1 MVRRQL
7 TWNEYATA
15 WARLH
20 GGFDPRAATP
30 VVRGWLRL
38 SYHLGFLLGR
48 LRVGPTAVTVVG
60 VLLCLCVPLFAVRLG
75 DGPFLGALFVLL
87 ASIADSVDGAV
98 AVATGRTTR
107 LGYVYDSL
115 ADRIGEAAWLVAF
128 WLVGAPGALVA
139 AAGALSWLHEYVRAR
154 AVAAGMR
161 EIGAVTVGER
171 PTRVCVT
178 VGGLLLAGLTGLI
191 QPDLAAGTI
200 TMATAVWV
208 LLAAFGLGQLL
219 SAVRRALIEA
229 G

>member
-1 MVRRQL
+1 MVGRQL
-7 TWNEYATA
+7 NWNEYATA

-20 GGFDPRAATP
+20 GGFDPRAATA
-30 VVRGWLRL
+30 VVRGWLRF

-60 VLLCLCVPLFAVRLG
+60 VLLCFCVPLFAVRPG
-75 DGPFLGALFVLL
+75 DGPFLAAAFVLL
-87 ASIADSVDGAV
+87 ASVADSVDGAV
-98 AVATGRTTR
+98 AVITGRTTR

-115 ADRIGEAAWLVAF
+115 ADRLGEAAWLVAF

-171 PTRVCVT
+171 PTRVCVA
-178 VGGLLLAGLTGLI
+178 VAGLLLAGLTGLV
-191 QPDLAAGTI
+191 QLDLAAGTI

-219 SAVRRALIEA
+219 SAVRRALIDA
-229 G
+229 A